1 MPVKTLVLASE
12 FEYAY
17 KAKMILFKRI
27 AVTSM
32 IRNFISA
39 SHIFGA
45 EAIEV
50 FALFIQEDGVQP
62 SSVLLANPLLVLLL
76 Y

>member
-1 MPVKTLVLASE
+1 MLVKSSVFAYK
-12 FEYAY
+12 FRCAY
-17 KAKMILFKRI
+17 KAKMTLFKRI
-27 AVTSM
+27 LVTSM
-32 IRNFISA
+32 IQNFISA
-39 SHIFGA
+39 SDIFGA

-50 FALFIQEDGVQP
+50 FAFFIQEDGVQP